1 MIVMIVDQQI
11 LSPKQVCQ
19 NCLMSDQSGLPRW
32 HDSKLRCGKRRS
44 QSPKGFALTL
54 TLKGISAGVS
64 FRTPSDKGTASR
76 DADALANPLGRA
88 ASPLGHKNSLR
99 ISPGGASV
107 EVVQSPQTSKQAQVY
122 ECQMGFNLTWI
133 N

>member
-32 HDSKLRCGKRRS
+32 HDSKLGCGKMRS
-44 QSPKGFALTL
+44 QSATR
-54 TLKGISAGVS
+54 SES
-64 FRTPSDKGTASR
+64 FRV
-76 DADALANPLGRA
+76 
-88 ASPLGHKNSLR
+88 
-99 ISPGGASV
+99 PGGKS
-107 EVVQSPQTSKQAQVY
+107 QPTSKQAQVY

>member
-32 HDSKLRCGKRRS
+32 HGSKLGCGKMRS
-44 QSPKGFALTL
+44 PRVGFSSSRNPKEFAPRD
-54 TLKGISAGVS
+54 VS
-64 FRTPSDKGTASR
+64 ME
-76 DADALANPLGRA
+76 DA
-88 ASPLGHKNSLR
+88 
-99 ISPGGASV
+99 
-107 EVVQSPQTSKQAQVY
+107 QSPQTSKQAQVY
-122 ECQMGFNLTWI
+122 ECQMGFSLTWV

>member
-32 HDSKLRCGKRRS
+32 HDSKLGCGKKRS
-44 QSPKGFALTL
+44 HSGGGASSRSPKGFAP
-54 TLKGISAGVS
+54 KG
-64 FRTPSDKGTASR
+64 
-76 DADALANPLGRA
+76 LGA
-88 ASPLGHKNSLR
+88 SLR
-99 ISPGGASV
+99 PPGDASV
-107 EVVQSPQTSKQAQVY
+107 EVVQSQPTSKQAQVY
-122 ECQMGFNLTWI
+122 ECQMGFNVTWV

>member
-44 QSPKGFALTL
+44 RSPQGFE
-54 TLKGISAGVS
+54 
-64 FRTPSDKGTASR
+64 
-76 DADALANPLGRA
+76 
-88 ASPLGHKNSLR
+88 
-99 ISPGGASV
+99 PGGASV

-122 ECQMGFNLTWI
+122 ECQMGFNVTWV

>member
-19 NCLMSDQSGLPRW
+19 NCLMSNQSGLPRW
-32 HDSKLRCGKRRS
+32 HDSKLGCGKKRS
-44 QSPKGFALTL
+44 RNPKGFALTL
-54 TLKGISAGVS
+54 KST
-64 FRTPSDKGTASR
+64 TSR
-76 DADALANPLGRA
+76 RE
-88 ASPLGHKNSLR
+88 ASPLGHKDSLR

-107 EVVQSPQTSKQAQVY
+107 EGVQSQPTSKQAQVY